1 MKTKNLGTY
10 LLFAILGGILTW
22 SILNQPIVEVDIKS
36 YELKIQLLE
45 SKIDSVRSINNV
57 LKQEADSLTTKLT
70 TYDTQIDKLNS
81 KIYVIKKQTQVKLDA
96 VDNFGDDELERFFAD
111 RYRQSKDSIN

>member
-1 MKTKNLGTY
+1 MP
-10 LLFAILGGILTW
+10 LLLLPQTSHTEFLL
-22 SILNQPIVEVDIKS
+22 S
-36 YELKIQLLE
+36 YKP
-45 SKIDSVRSINNV
+45 NV

>member
-10 LLFAILGGILTW
+10 LLFAILGGIITW

-70 TYDTQIDKLNS
+70 T